1 MSRQRTDWLLLFV
14 ISLSLRLAAAAFL
27 PHPGYMDAAYSYD
40 IALNLTR
47 GAGLSE
53 PFLWNYL
60 DDPTGLPHPSH
71 LYWMPLPTILAS
83 LGMIAFGHTYRA
95 AQVLFV
101 VLSALLP
108 LVSYWVAL
116 QVTHRRFYGWLAGL
130 LTIFSGYYVLY
141 WGHTDNFTP
150 FALAGS
156 LSLIAAWQATRAG
169 EEQGSRR
176 AGEQGSKGA
185 EGQGNDRAWRRRAW
199 ALAAGGLVGL
209 AHLSR
214 ADAPLLLVAIIFS
227 SVKHRGLSPG
237 YSIADRKSIIPSF
250 DICYLIFVIS
260 GYLLVMFPWFVRNWA
275 VIGTPLSASGSQTLW
290 LTTYDDLF
298 SYGRKLS
305 LDTYLAWGWGNILR
319 SKMEALWLNTQTV
332 IAVLGMVFLV
342 PLVVIGGWRLRKHA
356 LYHRAAWYAG
366 LLLVAMTFVF
376 TFPGPRGGLFHSGGA
391 LLPFIFTA
399 ALVGLD
405 ASIDWAVTRR
415 RAWDANTAKR
425 VFGVGLVALAL
436 LVSGFVYYRAVAQ
449 PTTSQTGYTGYSQ
462 LVDWLNDSGQL
473 EQVIMVGDPP
483 GYWYAGGGPSIMLP
497 NEPVETVLTVADRYG
512 ARYLI
517 LDHNRPEALAS
528 FYERTV
534 VHPRL
539 SPVYEF
545 DNELGTLVMVV
556 QILPRIPVNETD

>member
-1 MSRQRTDWLLLFV
+1 MSSQRTDWLLLFGL
-14 ISLSLRLAAAAFL
+14 SLSLRLVAALFI

-40 IALNLTR
+40 IALNLVR

-60 DDPTGLPHPSH
+60 DDPAGLPHPSH
-71 LYWMPLPTILAS
+71 LYWMPLPTILAW
-83 LGMIAFGHTYRA
+83 LGMITFGHTYRA

-101 VLSALLP
+101 LLSALLP

-116 QVTHRRFYGWLAGL
+116 QITHRRFYGWLAGL

-156 LSLIAAWQATRAG
+156 LSLIAAWQATRA
-169 EEQGSRR
+169 
-176 AGEQGSKGA
+176 A
-185 EGQGNDRAWRRRAW
+185 EGQRSRKAGGQANASVSRKRLW
-199 ALAAGGLVGL
+199 ALASGGLVAL

-214 ADAPLLLVAIIFS
+214 ADAPLLLVAIIVA
-227 SVKHRGLSPG
+227 SVKHPASSPG
-237 YSIADRKSIIPSF
+237 SSSVNPKSVIASF
-250 DICYLIFVIS
+250 DTSRLLFAIM
-260 GYLLVMFPWFVRNWA
+260 GYVLVMSPWFMRNWA
-275 VIGTPLSASGSQTLW
+275 VMGTPLAASGSRTVW

-298 SYGRKLS
+298 SYGRDLS
-305 LDTYLAWGWGNILR
+305 LGTYLAWGWGNIMR
-319 SKMEALWLNTQTV
+319 SKLEALWLNTQTV

-356 LYHRAAWYAG
+356 LYHLVAWYAG

-399 ALVGLD
+399 ALAGLD
-405 ASIDWAVTRR
+405 VAIDWAATRR
-415 RAWDANTAKR
+415 RGWHANTAKH
-425 VFGVGLVALAL
+425 VFGVGLVALAV

-449 PTTSQTGYTGYSQ
+449 PTTSQTGYTVYGQ
-462 LVDWLNDSGQL
+462 LVDWLNARGQIQ
-473 EQVIMVGDPP
+473 QVVMVGDPP
-483 GYWYAGGGPSIMLP
+483 GYCYAGGGPSIALP

-517 LDHNRPEALAS
+517 LDHNRPQALAPL
-528 FYERTV
+528 YERRV
-534 VHPRL
+534 LHPAL

-545 DNELGTLVMVV
+545 DDESGRPVIVLR
-556 QILPRIPVNETD
+556 ILP